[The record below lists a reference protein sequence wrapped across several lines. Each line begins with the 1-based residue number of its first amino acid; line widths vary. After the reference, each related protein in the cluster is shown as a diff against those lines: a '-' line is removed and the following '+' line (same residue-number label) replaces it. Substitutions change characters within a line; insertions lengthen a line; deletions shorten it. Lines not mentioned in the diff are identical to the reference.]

1 MSDLAAAIRS
11 IEKSFEDFKANNDER
26 LSEIEKKG
34 HADPLLVEKVNKNNA
49 EISALTEEVQK
60 ALKAADEAA
69 LAAQRLPV
77 GDKTDELKAHASN
90 AKLFSNLVGAPVEA
104 KEYVDYKAAFSQYMR
119 RGEAIKDNAVRNALS
134 VGSDPD
140 GGYWVT
146 PDMSGRIAELVYETT
161 PMRQLANVQ
170 SISTDAL
177 EGMNDLDEAG
187 SGGWVSEIGTRS
199 DTTTPQIG
207 KWRIPVHELYA
218 QPKATQTIL
227 DDASVNVETWL
238 SGKVSE
244 RLSRVQNDAFL
255 NGDGSGKPRGLLT
268 YDHGVPSSST
278 WNVIEQ
284 VASGA
289 AGAFA
294 ASDPGDNLIDLVFSL
309 KAAYRGNA
317 QFLMNRATVAEA
329 RKLKDGDGN
338 YLWQPEFTA
347 RQGGLLLGYPIMEGE
362 DMPDIAANSLSI
374 AFGDFNQGYQIV
386 DRMGIRVLRDPFTDK
401 PYIKFYTTMR
411 VGGDVVNFEAVK
423 LMKFA
428 ASV

>member
-26 LSEIEKKG
+26 LSEIENKG
-34 HADPLLVEKVNKNNA
+34 HADPLLEEKVNKNNA
-49 EISALTEEVQK
+49 EISALTQKVQD

-69 LAAQRLPV
+69 LAAQRLPT
-77 GDKTDELKAHASN
+77 GKQADELNAHAEN
-90 AKLFSNLVGAPVEA
+90 AKLFSNLVGSPVDA
-104 KEYVDYKAAFSQYMR
+104 KEFVDYKAAFSQYMR
-119 RGEAIKDNAVRNALS
+119 RGDAIKDNAVRNALS

-170 SISTDAL
+170 NISTDAL
-177 EGMNDLDEAG
+177 EGMNDLDQAG
-187 SGGWVSEIGTRS
+187 SGGWVSEIGSRS
-199 DTTTPQIG
+199 DSTTPQIG

-227 DDASVNVETWL
+227 DDASVNVESWL
-238 SGKVSE
+238 SMKVSE

-255 NGDGSGKPRGLLT
+255 NGDGAGKPRGLLT
-268 YDHGVPSSST
+268 YSHGTPSSST

-284 VASGA
+284 TASGA
-289 AGAFA
+289 AGDFA
-294 ASDPGDNLIDLVFSL
+294 ASDPGDKLIDLVFSL
-309 KAAYRGNA
+309 KSAYRGNA
-317 QFLMNRATVAEA
+317 QFLMNRATVSEV
-329 RKLKDGDGN
+329 RKLKDGQGN

-347 RQGGLLLGYPIMEGE
+347 RQGGLLLGYGITEGE

-374 AFGDFNQGYQIV
+374 AFGDFNQAYQIV